1 MEPRGRSPRA
11 ISKMSRNPALV
22 MMPVTEPR
30 RSRMALS
37 PRVVPWVY
45 TEASSREA
53 PVARVA
59 VITPSAGAAG
69 VVGDFRTVIFPLCS
83 S

>member
-1 MEPRGRSPRA
+1 MEPRGRSRRA

-22 MMPVTEPR
+22 MMPVTEPL

-37 PRVVPWVY
+37 PRVVPCVY
-45 TEASSREA
+45 TEASSRET

-69 VVGDFRTVIFPLCS
+69 VVGDLRTVISPVRS
-83 S
+83 W